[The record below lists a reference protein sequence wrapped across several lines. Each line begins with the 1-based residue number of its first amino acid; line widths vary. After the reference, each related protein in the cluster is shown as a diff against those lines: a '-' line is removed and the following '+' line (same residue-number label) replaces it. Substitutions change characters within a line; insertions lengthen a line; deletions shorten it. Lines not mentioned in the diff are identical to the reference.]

1 MSENKKS
8 KKNKYRKSKKN
19 KVKASNQLNNFK
31 GKNNFLST
39 ITKSPSIF
47 SYRIGIYWIPLV
59 IYLGLFH
66 FIQYSL
72 VTITSSETLIR
83 TFGLALLSFILMYI
97 IYFVVDLGYQFGLC
111 RDKSVIKLLFNS
123 LNNAFIPALFVLF
136 GFIAG
141 MFIIDDGEKL
151 KAVLSEDNAP
161 NDAIS
166 TINLIQNR
174 VNLYHEEM
182 ILSTIFY
189 IFSLLHRNPI
199 NRPKCNLNKIC

>member
-8 KKNKYRKSKKN
+8 KKNKKNRKNN

-39 ITKSPSIF
+39 ITRSPSIF
-47 SYRIGIYWIPLV
+47 SYRIGMYWIPLV

-72 VTITSSETLIR
+72 VTVTAGETLVR
-83 TFGLALLSFILMYI
+83 TFGLALLSFILMYV
-97 IYFVVDLGYQFGLC
+97 IYFVVDVGYQFGLC

-123 LNNAFIPALFVLF
+123 LSNAFTPALFVLF
-136 GFIAG
+136 GFVIG

-151 KAVLSEDNAP
+151 KEILSHDKASNV
-161 NDAIS
+161 AIS
-166 TINLIQNR
+166 TINLIQKR

-199 NRPKCNLNKIC
+199 NRPKCNRNKIC

>member
-8 KKNKYRKSKKN
+8 KKNKKNRKSN

-31 GKNNFLST
+31 GKNDFLST
-39 ITKSPSIF
+39 ITRSPSIF

-59 IYLGLFH
+59 IYLVLFH

-72 VTITSSETLIR
+72 VTVTAGETLVR
-83 TFGLALLSFILMYI
+83 TFGLALLSFILMYV
-97 IYFVVDLGYQFGLC
+97 IYFVVDVGYQFSLC

-123 LNNAFIPALFVLF
+123 LSNAFIPALFVLL
-136 GFIAG
+136 GFIVG

-151 KAVLSEDNAP
+151 KDVLSQDKTSNV
-161 NDAIS
+161 AIS
-166 TINLIQNR
+166 TINLIQKR

-189 IFSLLHRNPI
+189 VFSLLHRNPI
-199 NRPKCNLNKIC
+199 NRPKCNRNKIC

>member
-8 KKNKYRKSKKN
+8 KKNKKYRKSKKN

-83 TFGLALLSFILMYI
+83 TFGLALFQSLFY
-97 IYFVVDLGYQFGLC
+97 
-111 RDKSVIKLLFNS
+111 SVF
-123 LNNAFIPALFVLF
+123 P
-136 GFIAG
+136 
-141 MFIIDDGEKL
+141 
-151 KAVLSEDNAP
+151 
-161 NDAIS
+161 
-166 TINLIQNR
+166 
-174 VNLYHEEM
+174 
-182 ILSTIFY
+182 
-189 IFSLLHRNPI
+189 
-199 NRPKCNLNKIC
+199 